1 MRVRRLRD
9 ARRAHAGGDPRAEGA
24 GAQHQLRDAVL
35 RRAEDADQKVG
46 VAQRQG
52 GRDGGTEQ
60 VLPHAQPELPRARLV
75 HFEVRAALPVPL
87 AVHIEHIRDA
97 EDAPLVGDGGAAAA
111 QPAGHRHAAG
121 DNRAARFPAEQRQ
134 ILQLGRLPR
143 QLAAVIHFPQPLE
156 PEGEQVAR
164 GGPAARPVRAQRPF
178 RDKMNAHEHLPF
190 PLL

>member
-1 MRVRRLRD
+1 MRPLSATAALRLRS
-9 ARRAHAGGDPRAEGA
+9 P
-24 GAQHQLRDAVL
+24 
-35 RRAEDADQKVG
+35 
-46 VAQRQG
+46 
-52 GRDGGTEQ
+52 Q
-60 VLPHAQPELPRARLV
+60 VTVTQPETTV
-75 HFEVRAALPVPL
+75 
-87 AVHIEHIRDA
+87 
-97 EDAPLVGDGGAAAA
+97 
-111 QPAGHRHAAG
+111 QPAS
-121 DNRAARFPAEQRQ
+121 PAEQRQ